1 VSMYERILVPV
12 DGSPTSKAG
21 LDEAVK
27 VAKLTGAR
35 VRLVHVLQVS
45 MPLGVGLETYTG
57 DVLGLLNEAGAAMMA
72 AEKARVAASG
82 VEVDT
87 FIPDTFG
94 ERVCDVVCEQAKLWS
109 ADLIVIGTHGRR
121 GVKRFVIGSDAEQ
134 IVRAAPVPV
143 LLVRVPKAE
152 GTPEVDAGAASSIPG
167 SAASLPEEV
176 TKAAA

>member
-1 VSMYERILVPV
+1 MSIYQRILVPV

-27 VAKLTGAR
+27 IAKLTGAR

-45 MPLGVGLETYTG
+45 VPLGIGVGLETHTG
-57 DVLGLLNEAGAAMMA
+57 DVLGLLSEAGAEIIA

-143 LLVRVPKAE
+143 LLVRVPQAE
-152 GTPEVDAGAASSIPG
+152 STPEVDAGAASSIPG
-167 SAASLPEEV
+167 ILQASANP
-176 TKAAA
+176 T